1 MKKAFI
7 PAAVLLL
14 ASTLPLAA
22 RDKMQIAV
30 LDLQPK
36 GVSKVL
42 AGAVTDIIRSEMVKT
57 GLFTVLER
65 GQMKE
70 ILKEQEFQMTGCTD
84 SACAVQVGKLLS
96 AKQILMGE
104 MNKVGTGL
112 LLTVRIVDV
121 EKGASQFAASERAAN
136 EDELDKAG
144 ASITRKLSE
153 NIVEG
158 NKEFFI
164 QRKTMAGYY
173 LRSIVPGLGQIYA
186 DRNTKGYAYMGA
198 FIAAVGF
205 TAYGYMNFQSAD
217 SAYQD
222 VPRGSPQSE
231 FDAKYDDKV
240 MASRLFT
247 IGLGLTT
254 AVYLAHW
261 VDAAFFSRPSFGSQ
275 SAGVLNGG
283 PYFVALNAG
292 HRAVENMR
300 PEQAMECGLGMR
312 W

>member
-57 GLFTVLER
+57 GLFTVVER
-65 GQMKE
+65 GQMNE
-70 ILKEQEFQMTGCTD
+70 ILKEQGFQMTGCTD

-96 AKQILMGE
+96 ARKILMGE
-104 MNKVGTGL
+104 MNKMGGNF

-121 EKGASQFAASERAAN
+121 EKGVSEFAASERAVS
-136 EDELDKAG
+136 EDVLDKAS
-144 ASITRKLSE
+144 ADITRKLSE

-158 NKEFFI
+158 NKDFFVP
-164 QRKTMAGYY
+164 RKTRVGYY
-173 LRSIVPGLGQIYA
+173 ARSLVPGWGQMYA
-186 DRNTKGYAYMGA
+186 DRDTKGWLFLGA
-198 FIAAVGF
+198 FIAAAGF
-205 TAYGYMNFQSAD
+205 TTYGYMNFQSAD

-240 MASRLFT
+240 AASRLFT
-247 IGLGLTT
+247 IGLGLTA

-261 VDAAFFSRPSFGSQ
+261 VDAVFFTRPAFEDRL
-275 SAGVLNGG
+275 AGVLASGPYYFAMNGG
-283 PYFVALNAG
+283 P
-292 HRAVENMR
+292 RMVENHCI
-300 PEQAMECGLGMR
+300 EQVMEMGVGMR
-312 W
+312 F